1 MMLNESFNIKRTE
14 DSLHAVNKF
23 TGFISLVE
31 SSGSSTKPNN
41 SMGEDCRVTRCKRK
55 AGISQRPP
63 RKRQRGASEQTTE
76 VTVEAVTVKGTKR
89 KARTEGEIPKKRLR
103 SHIIIT
109 SNIITG
115 ASEATEVPVEAVT
128 AKGIQRKAH
137 SNNVDTSEP
146 TKVSQSQKETSAEQQ
161 PTAETTRTKRRRRSG
176 CDLSTSS
183 SSPSTSTENNWS
195 TSLSVDTSR
204 GELMV

>member
-55 AGISQRPP
+55 ASISHMPP
-63 RKRQRGASEQTTE
+63 RKRQRGASEPTTE
-76 VTVEAVTVKGTKR
+76 VTVEAVTAKGTKR

-103 SHIIIT
+103 SH
-109 SNIITG
+109 NNITG

-128 AKGIQRKAH
+128 AKVTQRKAH

-146 TKVSQSQKETSAEQQ
+146 TKVSQSQKEASAEQQ
-161 PTAETTRTKRRRRSG
+161 PAAGTTRTKRRRRSG
-176 CDLSTSS
+176 CDLSMSS

-204 GELMV
+204 GELIV